1 MPESVFQSDPVTL
14 ALQEYPAR
22 KVLQNG
28 CWLCILLGV
37 VYPEPEII
45 SQMLQVNDMGN

>member
-1 MPESVFQSDPVTL
+1 MLFQHPALPS
-14 ALQEYPAR
+14 LQEYPAR

-37 VYPEPEII
+37 VYPEAEIM
-45 SQMLQVNDMGN
+45 SQMLQANDMVN